1 MAGEEGQKE
10 AKGGELPKTVA
21 KAELTPEDAELQA
34 ALSLMVQRSGDP
46 DQGVQRL
53 ALESLRREIRSATR
67 RGSASQAGAAARLL
81 TRLPARSSMTSV
93 PKPLKFLRPK
103 YDTLKATF
111 ETCAEGENK
120 RLFADIIS
128 LLAMTRPA
136 EKDAMPE
143 SLRYRL
149 LGSAEDIGSFGH
161 EARPAAAAPPPV
173 LSTLASLPA
182 LASPPAAAASLTRPA
197 RPVRA

>member
-81 TRLPARSSMTSV
+81 TRPPARSSMTSV

-103 YDTLKATF
+103 YDVLKTVYESWSTAH
-111 ETCAEGENK
+111 ELK
-120 RLFADIIS
+120 IRMADVMS
-128 LLAMTRPA
+128 VLAMTMA
-136 EKDAMPE
+136 EAIIGWPE
-143 SLRYRL
+143 
-149 LGSAEDIGSFGH
+149 
-161 EARPAAAAPPPV
+161 
-173 LSTLASLPA
+173 
-182 LASPPAAAASLTRPA
+182 
-197 RPVRA
+197 